1 MTVQEL
7 ATMSTGRFSSKKN
20 TSNTKPVTVEEL
32 ASKSTG
38 RFSPYKTFDFNGYL
52 NKVTSFDTN
61 LTNYYNQ
68 NGTKY
73 NFDFDRF
80 DIDAMKKETQTAIG
94 FVNYNKANL
103 QNADE
108 LLDYLNNVNTY
119 LNSWGKSF
127 GEMKTARADYKD
139 ETAWNTAVR
148 TGTLS
153 EMSSADLQ
161 TELDKVKKDRENYKY
176 VDTVYKMLTGAPGQ
190 AVSKEA
196 FLENANKVKEIYGV
210 DVTGAVDL
218 IGDYRLNP
226 ASYRSG
232 KGVEVY
238 VELSKQKAAYTTTI
252 DKLKKDIHS
261 KYNYGDIRSLDKIIG
276 EDMVTVSEYLDSAKK
291 KESEAATDAQYQGVD
306 ALNNGVDGV
315 LTQWNPNS
323 FDSYEA
329 SNKNADGTY
338 KTDELYSS
346 WRRQAK
352 SSQDVQRGIDAIN
365 KEIDVLQYGDRIL
378 NLHSWLSGERNYQD
392 IFWLTPEGTQ
402 DYDELALWLKNTTG
416 VDITGIDPTKNWYG
430 KDKEK
435 FDALASQLEPYIA
448 QYIGADSDIE
458 DISELNNDRRARM
471 MNLSETKS
479 LMITDKNKFELQ
491 EEIKSIMTLPDF
503 ADNSKADTAVTDKVY
518 QMIADEHTLVADDEY
533 TDEMRKENTVVIKRP
548 DGGTNEIHTKPKYLL
563 GTSKDENKYYVMTA
577 EEESVY
583 FYLYKQDKKKAEEYL
598 EKLTPLL
605 NERVNKK
612 LQEYNKRYADEHPV
626 KGTLETWWDVI
637 PNDIKAMVGNLNDF
651 NKIAKGEGIDVNDK
665 YKRGNISTQ
674 TIRSVVASNQNY
686 IGRVFYNGLT
696 SGVDNGIRM
705 VFAASVGSVCGLE
718 GAALTKF
725 VSAASSVMM
734 GASVTQSAIIEGIE
748 KGYTDVEAFLYG
760 VAKGGIE
767 SLTEKYSIDA
777 ILKGGSTIA
786 KTLAKSFVA
795 EGSEEV
801 ASNIAGRMLDLIVD
815 GDQAELRRRM
825 DELVKAG
832 YSEAEAF
839 SMIASELIAEDVESF
854 ITGGLS
860 GLFMGGA
867 GTTIN
872 YADSFKQSA
881 KIGTEG
887 AQALV
892 DEGVAIGNELA
903 IETQQNGG
911 NAGMVRRAEIL
922 QENKR
927 IRAEM
932 YQAGQKGQNEV
943 KTTTAQYLQRMGENG
958 DVEALST
965 AVSNIVTGQGTQA
978 DISLVTQNKNAQ
990 TAVELLT
997 DSNLEAEEGGIEA
1010 NLAKVSA
1017 DRAVTD
1023 EIKKVTNGNNIQV
1036 KRVNAEAGLVRD
1048 EYTQTLD
1055 AEEMDKLDAVAKA
1068 FGVKVVFK
1076 DKVNMGKDDAAIQ
1089 GSVVEIEKGTDR
1101 ALEYLIGHEIM
1112 HRIRELS
1119 PQSFQSFANAVK
1131 VSRYSEYAAELETTG
1146 RVYEEGEDYD
1156 EEAICNMAG
1165 RIALDEK
1172 LLEKFIE
1179 QNKHDKGI
1187 LQALLD
1193 VFKKIWNTVTKA
1205 EQRKINDAVY
1215 QLEKALNEGSKV
1227 AERLA
1232 KEGKTETRDS
1242 IDYEAQKN
1250 NTDDGVKSLIKNAKN
1265 ELDDYSAFRRQLIE
1279 SKDSNVIVESEEQL
1293 RALVKEA
1300 FLDKSSKRCLH
1311 LGAIPQQTIE
1321 KINVSIE
1328 GLPHDL
1334 KGNLFKEDREQS
1346 LTIGQDD
1353 IRHMVAEKK
1362 SMTEEDVY
1370 EYINNLPILVNSFDK
1385 VKFSYNIR
1393 GNNKLRSI
1401 RFEKTLPNGKFYALD
1416 VVSRKKSQLE
1426 TITIFM
1432 DKEDYKKKKYADSMP
1447 MQNAQA
1453 STSETLESHTSS
1465 NPTVSK
1471 NKPVVNSNSMQNDQ
1485 NNSSPAIKSSR
1496 KGADNFATER
1506 KQSKDRQVVFNELAQ
1521 EQAKELEAKLKEALG
1536 ENVDL
1541 RKQLKEANRRAEHF
1555 KSQLHRTPELAPD
1568 MKALKARAKEYL
1580 ADYKGSE
1587 LDINVLASRMADW
1600 RLEMYDIVLNSESE
1614 QERENRWEALRE
1626 KIGVTC
1632 GEILSNSYYRNEEA
1646 DTDYKII
1653 ADYVGK
1659 KSGVTLHITEELK
1672 AEIEYSFGSY
1682 LDFRKRFSKHV
1693 NFKLNSGTDVSSVY
1707 AELAQNIPEY
1717 FNESTTT
1724 APADQL
1730 IQICEVLESLHNVYY
1745 SAVPNNSTLE
1755 VAIDAQ
1761 ADMIIGALLDAPNA
1775 KPTFADKQNARLQTM
1790 HAEAVKAKNDALK
1803 AERAE
1808 KQRTVEEIKEYY
1820 RQRDNALRNS
1830 KNEREA
1836 KQALLN
1842 NARILDRMFNRSTRA
1857 RRAEIE
1863 AIIGNLDL
1871 ASLSISKKKIKEF
1884 DTVADLARELNVPIG
1899 QFDESIQDTMTRLKL
1914 KQIGDMNI
1922 VEVQQLNNA
1931 VLALIH
1937 AIRTENE
1944 LIDSADRRDR
1954 RIQGM
1959 ETLNNIRAVQKE
1971 TENKYEAE
1979 EKTLLE
1985 KAGELTGRV
1994 IDYHL
1999 DPIRWVRKLTG
2010 YVDSDPLYRA
2020 FLTLN
2025 DGQRKMLLYQQQA
2038 EEMFRNFM
2046 SDKKFMKHLEST
2058 VEIKGFD
2065 VNTGEVTTVKI
2076 TPAMRISLYMHS
2088 RNKQNMRHIE
2098 GGGVFIAKAKLVKK
2112 YGYKEKSFAENGIRL
2127 TEDSIREICF
2137 DMTDKERAFAAA
2149 LQRYFDGFAKDEIN
2163 NVSEKLVGYPKAL
2176 VKNYFPINPH
2186 PDFVTKDKSG
2196 LIQDKTLEGMGS
2208 LKERENSENPIYL
2221 FDAVTV
2227 LHRHINEGSRYVGM
2241 AVPISNINK
2250 LLSVKNGG
2258 YDENGVYKKDS
2269 DGVWHAMSSEQKKY
2283 VKNLLRDLQNPEN
2296 NDKWITNLL
2305 SKSASAT
2312 LVLNAGVAVKQAA
2325 SFPTA
2330 AAEIGWKPLVKT
2342 MVSAPIMRDILRLKN
2357 VPDNSIQVMNE
2368 NTPLFWY
2375 RAKGF
2380 NGIDNASI
2388 TINPAQM
2395 PTALNWI
2402 QGMDLLTTKALYK
2415 SCQYYVK
2422 DTMHLEP
2429 GTKEYN
2435 DAVAEKYANVIERTQ
2450 PNYTIMQRN
2459 GMLRGNI
2466 FVRTV
2471 FRYMTQ
2477 PYQNFGILA
2486 DCVGNMN
2493 AKYKQMKVNPTAE
2506 TKEAYAEAKRA
2517 FARGTSSLV
2526 VAQVVY
2532 TAMQTAWN
2540 LLRGKKD
2547 RYKDDEEEITFL
2559 SFMKGFGIDFGSA
2572 MANII
2577 PFGSTVYE
2585 TVLALL
2591 DDGQF
2596 YGLSSAPVEIINDII
2611 NSGIRLFKAGE
2622 EEKAYKVREV
2632 IDKLAVL
2639 KGIPTKN
2646 IRNLF
2651 ATIGYNS
2658 IRIFKNEMIADYY
2671 LRIWDS
2677 VVYYKDKDGSY
2688 KATSDAYDMLFKA
2701 YVDDSKNGKEA
2712 YNAIRNHMIK
2722 NGVSE
2727 DKIDKAIKERVTKY
2741 PAGIKTITSNVDK
2754 AIDAVEDM
2762 PYYKNMTDKQK
2773 ESYEDRATTYYKEL
2787 LKKEYGVDSN
2797 IDEEKP
2803 LRIAN
2808 GLAEKGH
2815 NPYKYWL
2822 YMATRDL
2829 NGNGSVDS
2837 DEKEKTFKALGITG
2851 AYKNLIQEIENEKNK
2866 KK

>member
-1 MTVQEL
+1 MADVKLTKSGQYDFL
-7 ATMSTGRFSSKKN
+7 ANVENTNRKIVPKLTKSGQYDFLANVGKVKKPQSFEEDTMDR
-20 TSNTKPVTVEEL
+20 
-32 ASKSTG
+32 KSA
-38 RFSPYKTFDFNGYL
+38 TFDFNGYM
-52 NKVTSFDTN
+52 NKVNQFLNYAYTN
-61 LTNYYNQ
+61 AN
-68 NGTKY
+68 KY
-73 NFDFDRF
+73 DFDFEAYDVGALKR
-80 DIDAMKKETQTAIG
+80 DTQTAINYI
-94 FVNYNKANL
+94 NYNKQNIT
-103 QNADE
+103 NADAILE
-108 LLDYLNNVNTY
+108 NLTNVNNDLDYWQKAYGT
-119 LNSWGKSF
+119 
-127 GEMKTARADYKD
+127 MKEDRAKFKD

-148 TGTLS
+148 TDMLS
-153 EMSSADLQ
+153 NMSSADLQ
-161 TELDKVKKDRENYKY
+161 TELDTVRKDRENYKY
-176 VDTVYKMLTGAPGQ
+176 VDVVIGTLNDPTRY
-190 AVSKEA
+190 SKEE
-196 FLENANKVKEIYGV
+196 FLQSANKVKEIYGV
-210 DVTGAVDL
+210 DVTDYAEYVRSIKRNTKEGLESNKKNSAL
-218 IGDYRLNP
+218 IQNLR
-226 ASYRSG
+226 
-232 KGVEVY
+232 
-238 VELSKQKAAYTTTI
+238 
-252 DKLKKDIHS
+252 KDIHS
-261 KYNYGDIRSLDKIIG
+261 KYNYGNILELDEIIG
-276 EDMVTVSEYLDSAKK
+276 EDMRTVSGYLESAKQ
-291 KESEAATDAQYQGVD
+291 KEKEAATDAQYQGVD

-352 SSQDVQRGIDAIN
+352 SSQDVQRGIDAID

-491 EEIKSIMTLPDF
+491 EEIATVKARPDF
-503 ADNSKADTAVTDKVY
+503 AEISKPDDSVTDKVY
-518 QMIADEHTLVADDEY
+518 RMIASEHTLIAPDEV
-533 TDEMRKENTVVIKRP
+533 TDKIREENTSRSGTYGGSQYSQPDYVVENSN
-548 DGGTNEIHTKPKYLL
+548 DN
-563 GTSKDENKYYVMTA
+563 NKYYAMTKDERA
-577 EEESVY
+577 VY
-583 FYLYKQDKKKAEEYL
+583 ISYYKEDPKKADEFLKKL
-598 EKLTPLL
+598 EPTL
-605 NERVNKK
+605 NKRVNEK

-626 KGTLETWWDVI
+626 KGTLKTWVNVI
-637 PNDIKAMVGNLNDF
+637 PNDIMAMVGNTNDF

-696 SGVDNGIRM
+696 SGVDNVIRM
-705 VFAASVGSVCGLE
+705 VFAASVGSVCGLQ
-718 GAALTKF
+718 GTALTSF
-725 VSAASSVMM
+725 VSGASSVMM
-734 GASVTQSAIIEGIE
+734 GASVMQSAIIEGID

-801 ASNIAGRMLDLIVD
+801 ASNMAGRMLDLIVD

-832 YSEAEAF
+832 YTESEAF

-860 GLFMGGA
+860 GLFMGGV

-903 IETQQNGG
+903 IETQQKGG

-943 KTTTAQYLQRMGENG
+943 KRSATEYLQRMGENG

-965 AVSNIVTGQGTQA
+965 AVSNIVTGQGTEA
-978 DISLVTQNKNAQ
+978 DISLVAQSKNAQ

-997 DSNLEAEEGGIEA
+997 NRKVKTEEKSVKA
-1010 NLAKVSA
+1010 NLTKIAAEKIVAAETKNVSK
-1017 DRAVTD
+1017 
-1023 EIKKVTNGNNIQV
+1023 EIKVVGP
-1036 KRVNAEAGLVRD
+1036 RVNEEAGLVRD

-1055 AEEMDKLDAVAKA
+1055 AKEMDKLDAVAKA

-1119 PQSFQSFANAVK
+1119 PQSFKSFANAVK
-1131 VSRYSEYAAELETTG
+1131 VSRYSEYAAELETTE

-1165 RIALDEK
+1165 RIALDSK

-1179 QNKHDKGI
+1179 QNKHDKNI

-1215 QLEKALNEGSKV
+1215 QLEKALNEGNKV
-1227 AERLA
+1227 AERLT
-1232 KEGKTETRDS
+1232 KEGKFESRDS

-1250 NTDDGVKSLIKNAKN
+1250 NTDNGVKSATKTTIKNGKEIKYVQADRLVITGDN
-1265 ELDDYSAFRRQLIE
+1265 P
-1279 SKDSNVIVESEEQL
+1279 NVWKEQVGNFINKYL
-1293 RALVKEA
+1293 RAGNNVMMFTDEGYRVDLTDVTADEMQKDFVVDKEGNKIELPTCKLITKYNAAGHIDELMDIAHLIDQAPDNENHPHPVIAKYGWKYFESFFEDFDGKYYSLVI
-1300 FLDKSSKRCLH
+1300 SVG
-1311 LGAIPQQTIE
+1311 LGD
-1321 KINVSIE
+1321 E
-1328 GLPHDL
+1328 G
-1334 KGNLFKEDREQS
+1334 N
-1346 LTIGQDD
+1346 TVYNIGQVRERSHPDSSGSSFSAS
-1353 IRHMVAEKK
+1353 REGAQKGK
-1362 SMTEEDVY
+1362 SGM
-1370 EYINNLPILVNSFDK
+1370 
-1385 VKFSYNIR
+1385 
-1393 GNNKLRSI
+1393 
-1401 RFEKTLPNGKFYALD
+1401 
-1416 VVSRKKSQLE
+1416 
-1426 TITIFM
+1426 
-1432 DKEDYKKKKYADSMP
+1432 
-1447 MQNAQA
+1447 A
-1453 STSETLESHTSS
+1453 SSET
-1465 NPTVSK
+1465 TVSE
-1471 NKPVVNSNSMQNDQ
+1471 NEPVVKNNSMQNNQ
-1485 NNSSPAIKSSR
+1485 NNSSPPVKSSR
-1496 KGADNFATER
+1496 KGGDNFATER

-1521 EQAKELEAKLKEALG
+1521 EQANEIQAKLKEALG
-1536 ENVDL
+1536 ENADL

-1555 KSQLHRTPELAPD
+1555 KSQLRRTPELAPD

-1587 LDINVLASRMADW
+1587 LDVNVLASRMADW

-1614 QERENRWEALRE
+1614 QERESRWEALRE

-1653 ADYVGK
+1653 ADYVGP
-1659 KSGVTLHITEELK
+1659 KSGVTIRITEELK

-1693 NFKLNSGTDVSSVY
+1693 KFKLNDGTDVSSVY
-1707 AELAQNIPEY
+1707 AELAQNVPEY

-1745 SAVPNNSTLE
+1745 PAVENSNALD

-1761 ADMIIGALLDAPNA
+1761 TDMIIGTLLDAPNA

-1808 KQRTVEEIKEYY
+1808 KQRIVEEIKEYY

-1830 KNEREA
+1830 RNEREA

-1842 NARILDRMFNRSTRA
+1842 NARMLDRMFNRSTRA

-1884 DTVADLARELNVPIG
+1884 DNVADLARELNVPIG

-1959 ETLNNIRAVQKE
+1959 ETLKNIRAVQKE

-2020 FLTLN
+2020 FQALN

-2038 EEMFRNFM
+2038 EDMFKNFM

-2112 YGYKEKSFAENGIRL
+2112 YGYKEKSFAQNGIRL

-2176 VKNYFPINPH
+2176 VKNYFPINPN
-2186 PDFVTKDKSG
+2186 PDFVMKDRSG
-2196 LIQDKTLEGMGS
+2196 LVQDGTLEGMGS

-2227 LHRHINEGSRYVGM
+2227 LQRHINEGSRYVGM

-2283 VKNLLRDLQNPEN
+2283 VENLLRDLQNPEN

-2305 SKSASAT
+2305 SKSASTT

-2330 AAEIGWKPLVKT
+2330 AAEIGWKPLLKT
-2342 MVSAPIMRDILRLKN
+2342 MASAPIIRDILRMKN
-2357 VPDNSIQVMNE
+2357 IPDNSIEVVNE

-2380 NGIDNASI
+2380 NGIDNASV
-2388 TINPAQM
+2388 TMNPSKM
-2395 PTALNWI
+2395 PTVLNWI

-2435 DAVAEKYANVIERTQ
+2435 DAVAERYANVIERTQ

-2459 GMLRGNI
+2459 GMLRGKI

-2486 DCVGNMN
+2486 DCVGNLN

-2559 SFMKGFGIDFGSA
+2559 SFLKGFGVDFGSA

-2585 TVLALL
+2585 AVLALL
-2591 DDGQF
+2591 GDGQF

-2611 NSGIRLFKAGE
+2611 NSGIRLSKAGE
-2622 EEKAYKVREV
+2622 EQKIYKVREV

-2658 IRIFKNEMIADYY
+2658 LRIIKNEMIADYY

-2677 VVYYKDKDGSY
+2677 AVYYKDKDGSY
-2688 KATSDAYDMLFKA
+2688 KATSDAYDMLFYA
-2701 YVDDSKNGKEA
+2701 YIDKSKNGKEA
-2712 YNAIRNHMIK
+2712 YTAIRNHMIE
-2722 NGVSE
+2722 NGVPE
-2727 DKIDKAIKERVTKY
+2727 KKIDEAIKDRVTKY
-2741 PAGIKTITSNVDK
+2741 DKFTNSKEEGVKT
-2754 AIDAVEDM
+2754 AIDAVDDM
-2762 PYYKNMTDKQK
+2762 SYYKALPAKQK
-2773 ESYEDRATTYYKEL
+2773 EKFENKAEDYYREA
-2787 LKKEYGVDSN
+2787 LKKEYGVKSNTEEWMSNTDKIKDKGFNYYAYWLFLSTASTDGNSN
-2797 IDEEKP
+2797 ISQEEAE
-2803 LRIAN
+2803 IALDAMSIPRKQKAYIWKLKWPKSKN
-2808 GLAEKGH
+2808 
-2815 NPYKYWL
+2815 NPY
-2822 YMATRDL
+2822 
-2829 NGNGSVDS
+2829 
-2837 DEKEKTFKALGITG
+2837 E
-2851 AYKNLIQEIENEKNK
+2851 
-2866 KK
+2866 

>member
-1 MTVQEL
+1 MANWRENAQKSIANRKQNKTVSVE
-7 ATMSTGRFSSKKN
+7 SNVRNGVSSGWRENAQKN
-20 TSNTKPVTVEEL
+20 LDSRK
-32 ASKSTG
+32 
-38 RFSPYKTFDFNGYL
+38 YKTFDFNGYL

-68 NGTKY
+68 NGIKY

-80 DIDAMKKETQTAIG
+80 DIDALKKETQTAIG

-108 LLDYLNNVNTY
+108 LLDYLNSVNTY
-119 LNSWGKSF
+119 LNSWEKEF
-127 GEMKTARADYKD
+127 GTMKTARADYKD

-148 TGTLS
+148 EGTLS
-153 EMSSADLQ
+153 KMTSAELQ
-161 TELDKVKKDRENYKY
+161 TELDTVQKDRDNFKY

-190 AVSKEA
+190 TVSKET
-196 FLENANKVKEIYGV
+196 FLENANKVKEIYNV

-232 KGVEVY
+232 GGAEAYAQV
-238 VELSKQKAAYTTTI
+238 SQQKAAYTTAI
-252 DKLKKDIHS
+252 DNLINDIHS
-261 KYNYGDIRSLDKIIG
+261 RYNYGDKNSLDKIIG
-276 EDMVTVSEYLDSAKK
+276 EDMRTVSGYLDSAVQN
-291 KESEAATDAQYQGVD
+291 ERDNATDAQYQGID
-306 ALNNGVDGV
+306 ALNNGVLGV
-315 LTQWNPNS
+315 SAEWNPNS

-329 SNKNADGTY
+329 SNKNEDGTY
-338 KTDELYSS
+338 KTDELYAS

-352 SSQDVQRGIDAIN
+352 SSQDVQRGIDAIDL
-365 KEIDVLQYGDRIL
+365 EIKYLEESTQYDDKIV
-378 NLHSWLSGERNYQD
+378 NLHAWLSGKRNYQD
-392 IFWLTPEGTQ
+392 IYWQTADGTQ
-402 DYDELALWLKNTTG
+402 GYNELALWLKDTTG
-416 VDITGIDPTKNWYG
+416 IDITGIDPTKDYYR

-435 FDALASQLEPYIA
+435 FDALASQLEPYIDK
-448 QYIGADSDIE
+448 QHTEEYHNEKREHIE
-458 DISELNNDRRARM
+458 KLQR
-471 MNLSETKS
+471 TKA
-479 LMITDKNKFELQ
+479 LMITEKESFEVQ
-491 EEIKSIMTLPDF
+491 EEIEAVKARPDF
-503 ADNSKADTAVTDKVY
+503 AEISKPDDSVTDEIYRMIASEHTLIAPDEVTDK
-518 QMIADEHTLVADDEY
+518 IRE
-533 TDEMRKENTVVIKRP
+533 ENTSRSGTYGGSQYSQPDYVVE
-548 DGGTNEIHTKPKYLL
+548 DSN
-563 GTSKDENKYYVMTA
+563 DNNKYYAMTKD
-577 EEESVY
+577 ERDVY
-583 FYLYKQDKKKAEEYL
+583 IYLYKQDKAKADDFLKKL
-598 EKLTPLL
+598 EPTL
-605 NERVNKK
+605 NKRVNEK
-612 LQEYNKRYADEHPV
+612 LQEYNTRYADEHPV
-626 KGTLETWWDVI
+626 IGTVKTWVNTI
-637 PNDIKAMVGNLNDF
+637 PNDIMAMVGNTNDF
-651 NKIAKGEGIDVNDK
+651 IKIAKGEGIDVNDE

-718 GAALTKF
+718 GAVLTKF

-734 GASVTQSAIIEGIE
+734 GASVTQSAIIEGID

-767 SLTEKYSIDA
+767 ALTEKYSIDA

-801 ASNIAGRMLDLIVD
+801 ASNMAGRMLDLICD
-815 GDQAELRRRM
+815 GDQAELRQRM
-825 DELVKAG
+825 NQLIEAG

-839 SMIASELIAEDVESF
+839 SIIASELIAEDAEAF
-854 ITGGLS
+854 ITGGFA
-860 GLFMGGA
+860 GLFMGGS
-867 GTTIN
+867 GTAIN

-881 KIGTEG
+881 KIGSEG
-887 AQALV
+887 TQALV
-892 DEGVAIGNELA
+892 DEGVAMGNELA
-903 IETQQNGG
+903 METQQKGG

-943 KTTTAQYLQRMGENG
+943 KRSVEEYLRRVGENG

-965 AVSNIVTGQGTQA
+965 AVSNIVTGQGTHA
-978 DISLVTQNKNAQ
+978 DISLVAQNKNAQ
-990 TAVELLT
+990 TAVELLA
-997 DSNLEAEEGGIEA
+997 DANLEAEEGGIED
-1010 NLAKVSA
+1010 NLAQVSA

-1023 EIKKVTNGNNIQV
+1023 EVKKVTNGNNIQV

-1055 AEEMDKLDAVAKA
+1055 AKEMDKLDAVAKA

-1076 DKVNMGKDDAAIQ
+1076 DKVNFGKDDAAIQ

-1112 HRIRELS
+1112 HRIKELS
-1119 PQSFQSFANAVK
+1119 PSSYKNFADAVK
-1131 VSRYSEYAAELETTG
+1131 VSRYSEYAAELETTQ
-1146 RVYEEGEDYD
+1146 RVYEEGEDFD

-1165 RIALDEK
+1165 KIALDSK

-1179 QNKHDKGI
+1179 QNKHDKNI

-1242 IDYEAQKN
+1242 IDYEARKN
-1250 NTDDGVKSLIKNAKN
+1250 NTDAGVKHNMKDISSQLNDWLKGGGRAYGSYNGSYIDLGTTPDILVKHGAPKKSLIMFEDCIVKCTGGKHAISLS
-1265 ELDDYSAFRRQLIE
+1265 ELSKLPEQVNDPILLFKGSV
-1279 SKDSNVIVESEEQL
+1279 KDSFVALTEMKDKNSHDVIVAVHFNRHKDRMMINKIASAYSKTDDEGKNRIKGYVMSNIREGNLLDASEKKAPIWFTSRGLQL
-1293 RALVKEA
+1293 PKLV
-1300 FLDKSSKRCLH
+1300 
-1311 LGAIPQQTIE
+1311 QTI
-1321 KINVSIE
+1321 I
-1328 GLPHDL
+1328 D
-1334 KGNLFKEDREQS
+1334 
-1346 LTIGQDD
+1346 
-1353 IRHMVAEKK
+1353 A
-1362 SMTEEDVY
+1362 
-1370 EYINNLPILVNSFDK
+1370 NNS
-1385 VKFSYNIR
+1385 
-1393 GNNKLRSI
+1393 
-1401 RFEKTLPNGKFYALD
+1401 
-1416 VVSRKKSQLE
+1416 KSQNE
-1426 TITIFM
+1426 
-1432 DKEDYKKKKYADSMP
+1432 
-1447 MQNAQA
+1447 
-1453 STSETLESHTSS
+1453 
-1465 NPTVSK
+1465 
-1471 NKPVVNSNSMQNDQ
+1471 PVVNSKSMQNNQ
-1485 NNSSPAIKSSR
+1485 NNSSPAVKSSR
-1496 KGADNFATER
+1496 KGGDNFATER
-1506 KQSKDRQVVFNELAQ
+1506 KQSKDRQVVFRDVAQ
-1521 EQAKELEAKLKEALG
+1521 EQVNELEAKLKEALG
-1536 ENVDL
+1536 ENADL
-1541 RKQLKEANRRAEHF
+1541 RKQLKEANKRAEHF
-1555 KSQLHRTPELAPD
+1555 KGQLQRTPELAPD

-1587 LDINVLASRMADW
+1587 LDVNVLATRMADW

-1614 QERENRWEALRE
+1614 QERETRWKALRE
-1626 KIGVTC
+1626 KIGVDC
-1632 GEILSNSYYRNEEA
+1632 GEILSKSYYRNEDA
-1646 DTDYKII
+1646 DTDYKRI

-1659 KSGVTLHITEELK
+1659 KSGVTIHITEELK
-1672 AEIEYSFGSY
+1672 AEIEYSFDSY

-1693 NFKLNSGTDVSSVY
+1693 NFKLNDGTDVSSVY
-1707 AELAQNIPEY
+1707 AELAQNVPEY

-1730 IQICEVLESLHNVYY
+1730 IQICEVLESLYNVYY
-1745 SAVPNNSTLE
+1745 PAVENSNALD

-1761 ADMIIGALLDAPNA
+1761 TDIVIGTLLDAPNA
-1775 KPTFADKQNARLQTM
+1775 KPTFADKQEARLQRIQ
-1790 HAEAVKAKNDALK
+1790 AETIKNKNDSLK
-1803 AERAE
+1803 AARDEKNRA
-1808 KQRTVEEIKEYY
+1808 VEEIKDYY
-1820 RQRDNALRNS
+1820 RQRQNELRSS
-1830 KNEREA
+1830 KVEREA
-1836 KQALLN
+1836 KEALIN
-1842 NARILDRMFNRSTRA
+1842 NARILDRMYKRSTRV

-1871 ASLSISKKKIKEF
+1871 ASISISKKKITEF
-1884 DTVADLARELNVPIG
+1884 DNVADLARELNVPIG
-1899 QFDESIQDTMTRLKL
+1899 QFDESIQDTMNRLKL

-1922 VEVQQLNNA
+1922 VEVQQLNYA

-1954 RIQGM
+1954 RIQGI
-1959 ETLNNIRAVQKE
+1959 ESLNNIRAVQKE

-2010 YVDSDPLYRA
+2010 YVDTDPLYRA

-2038 EEMFRNFM
+2038 EDMFRNFM

-2098 GGGVFIAKAKLVKK
+2098 GGGVFIANAKLVKK
-2112 YGYKEKSFAENGIRL
+2112 DGYVKSSFGKNGIRL
-2127 TEDSIREICF
+2127 TEDGIREICF

-2176 VKNYFPINPH
+2176 VKNYFPINSN
-2186 PDFVTKDKSG
+2186 PDFVMKDRSG
-2196 LIQDKTLEGMGS
+2196 LVKDGTLEGKGS

-2221 FDAVTV
+2221 FDAVTI
-2227 LHRHINEGSRYVGM
+2227 LQRHINEGSKYVGM

-2258 YDENGVYKKDS
+2258 YNVDGIYEYDS
-2269 DGVWHAMSSEQKKY
+2269 DGIWHAMNEKQQKY
-2283 VKNLLRDLQNPEN
+2283 VENLLRDLQNPKN
-2296 NDKWITNLL
+2296 DDKWITNLL

-2330 AAEIGWKPLVKT
+2330 AAEIGWKPLLKT
-2342 MVSAPIMRDILRLKN
+2342 MASAPIVRDILRMKN
-2357 VPDNSIQVMNE
+2357 IPDNSIEVVNE
-2368 NTPLFWY
+2368 NKPLFWY

-2380 NGIDNASI
+2380 NGIDNASV
-2388 TINPAQM
+2388 TMNPSKM
-2395 PTALNWI
+2395 PTVLNWI

-2435 DAVAEKYANVIERTQ
+2435 DAVAERYANVIERTQ

-2591 DDGQF
+2591 GDGQF

-2611 NSGIRLFKAGE
+2611 NSVIRLSKAGE
-2622 EEKAYKVREV
+2622 EQKIYKLREA

-2646 IRNLF
+2646 IRSLL

-2658 IRIFKNEMIADYY
+2658 LRIIKNERIADYY
-2671 LRIWDS
+2671 LRLWDAAI
-2677 VVYYKDKDGSY
+2677 YYKDKDGTY
-2688 KATSDAYDMLFKA
+2688 KATSDAYDMLFYA
-2701 YVDDSKNGKEA
+2701 YIDKSKNGKEA
-2712 YNAIRNHMIK
+2712 YTAIRNHMID
-2722 NGVSE
+2722 NGVPE
-2727 DKIDKAIKERVTKY
+2727 KKIDEALEERTVEY
-2741 PAGIKTITSNVDK
+2741 PAGAKTIKSNVDK
-2754 AIDAVEDM
+2754 AIDAVKDM
-2762 PYYKNMTDKQK
+2762 PYYKKLTDKQK
-2773 ESYEDRATTYYKEL
+2773 ESYEDSATTYYKEL

-2808 GLAEKGH
+2808 GLSEEGY

-2822 YMATRDL
+2822 YKAAPIDKD
-2829 NGNGSVDS
+2829 GNGYINN
-2837 DEKEKTFKALGITG
+2837 DEEEETFKALGITG